1 MSLKYCFLKTSH
13 PNWDISSH
21 GERNFL
27 QDKEVFGLFT
37 NEVSRLSVNVISGG
51 AIHRGIKLA
60 LLPGSGILEAI
71 QICEQIQEC
80 SPGPEISFLMNILKN
95 HVSTNE
101 NETVFHAFRTFCLE
115 LSELRPV
122 IESC

>member
-1 MSLKYCFLKTSH
+1 ML
-13 PNWDISSH
+13 
-21 GERNFL
+21 
-27 QDKEVFGLFT
+27 
-37 NEVSRLSVNVISGG
+37 SGG

-60 LLPGSGILEAI
+60 LLPGSGIQEEI
-71 QICEQIQEC
+71 WICEQIQEC
-80 SPGPEISFLMNILKN
+80 SLGPEISFLINILKN

-101 NETVFHAFRTFCLE
+101 NEKIFHVYRTFCLE